1 MLLDYHSFYGDVTPT
16 PPTPAGGGAWFPV
29 GHKKKKRDRERERE
43 RQRDIIHATVE
54 ILLPHLQQEAEAHVT
69 PIPPVRGDVG
79 LTLLALEQEAVA
91 TAHVVGAVAAAVPLL
106 AATAAA
112 HVAVAGAVQAR
123 LHAASGAGEMRQLA
137 AGAVDTSMPASDAA
151 VAASVRLTGTAALD
165 TPVLL
170 VATQATA
177 SAIPPTPITDID
189 LDAQE
194 DGWTDERL
202 LLAAAQLLLEDEDED
217 G

>member
-1 MLLDYHSFYGDVTPT
+1 MLLDYHSYYGDVTPT
-16 PPTPAGGGAWFPV
+16 PPIPAGGGAWIPAA
-29 GHKKKKRDRERERE
+29 KKKKPQQ
-43 RQRDIIHATVE
+43 QRDVIHATVE

-79 LTLLALEQEAVA
+79 LTLLALEQKAVA

-112 HVAVAGAVQAR
+112 RVAVAGAVQAR
-123 LHAASGAGEMRQLA
+123 LHAASAAGEMRQLA
-137 AGAVDTSMPASDAA
+137 AGAVNAAMPASDAD
-151 VAASVRLTGTAALD
+151 VAASVRMTGAAALD
-165 TPVLL
+165 TPVPL
-170 VATQATA
+170 VASAATA

-189 LDAQE
+189 LDAQD

-202 LLAAAQLLLEDEDED
+202 LTAAAQLLLEDEDED

>member
-1 MLLDYHSFYGDVTPT
+1 MLLDYHSYYGDVTPT
-16 PPTPAGGGAWFPV
+16 PPIPAGGGAWIPAAKR
-29 GHKKKKRDRERERE
+29 KKPQRE
-43 RQRDIIHATVE
+43 QQQDVIHATVE
-54 ILLPHLQQEAEAHVT
+54 ILLPHLQQEAVATVT

-79 LTLLALEQEAVA
+79 LTLLAMEQEAVA
-91 TAHVVGAVAAAVPLL
+91 TAHMVGAVAAAVPLL

-112 HVAVAGAVQAR
+112 RVAVAGAVQAR

-137 AGAVDTSMPASDAA
+137 AGAVDAAMPASDAD

-165 TPVLL
+165 TPVLR
-170 VATQATA
+170 VATAATA
-177 SAIPPTPITDID
+177 STIPATPITDID

-202 LLAAAQLLLEDEDED
+202 LMAAAQLLLEDEDED